1 MKKIKSHVFK
11 QVSKQRTS
19 LKGGQG
25 MKALG
30 AHLYTN
36 FPSVPPPTPQ
46 ISCHICCEV
55 CSRLIK
61 AMCVTS
67 LGCLCTKPAS
77 FEIFLICL
85 YVCM

>member
-36 FPSVPPPTPQ
+36 FPSVPPPPLRY
-46 ISCHICCEV
+46 HV
-55 CSRLIK
+55 
-61 AMCVTS
+61 
-67 LGCLCTKPAS
+67 
-77 FEIFLICL
+77 IFAAKSAAD
-85 YVCM
+85 

>member
-36 FPSVPPPTPQ
+36 FPSVPPPPHPSD
-46 ISCHICCEV
+46 IMSYLL
-55 CSRLIK
+55 R
-61 AMCVTS
+61 S
-67 LGCLCTKPAS
+67 LQQTN
-77 FEIFLICL
+77 
-85 YVCM
+85 